1 MKNKSLI
8 IIIII
13 LLILTL
19 ITSILIFNQNSTKT
33 ESQSF
38 NTTGTKNTLIVEDL
52 SSDESVFNEI
62 DEVLNSLE

>member
-38 NTTGTKNTLIVEDL
+38 NTTGTKNILIVEDL